1 MSSRSTSPDP
11 ITLPSSPLAAHSVR
25 ASSAIPLAPRSPNK
39 FSSPSK
45 SFLLDAGGVGATGKA
60 GVSPWRLRVTVEPEF
75 MREAS
80 LSPTKARRAGVGRKN
95 QGSVDAHRMA
105 VQQKVPLRDV
115 EQEGGSPLKQTPR
128 RRRRATPAKVRPEE
142 AVGGEIEVRRP
153 ARKRKGTPIRRH
165 GAREKMARQDD
176 EDDEEQEGEDD
187 LFGTTTPPSADLHRS
202 RQQKSLIL
210 PSQAAA
216 AAAPPS
222 HHSPQHLQVPSS
234 SSRPTSRTSAKSKD
248 KRRSSLQPYHFRD
261 KDGTLR
267 TARLSQAREEL
278 DTALQDALGY
288 SDEIFSPSAYH
299 DYHHSHHSEAERRDD
314 DDDDDDDDEAEP
326 DHQPDENTV
335 SINEDFTMVSV
346 ETLQSMKTGG
356 GGGEGETSLV
366 SHHRHSRSV
375 HPGEKS
381 RLSVSYLP
389 SSPPKE
395 DFPAAHGGGDG
406 DAGGGEGQGTEMEG
420 AVLVGEMDGHTSI
433 ATRAQGREERGEEV
447 SESEREEESGRD
459 EDVLEEVGGYDV
471 MSWKPTGPA
480 KRVDS
485 HNHLIHQAEP
495 EQKDGG
501 IEYSL
506 SEVESGE
513 DDDGGDAHS
522 VHHDEG
528 ADDAE
533 EEAEEEEE
541 QDSPAQL
548 GAQQSP
554 PQDRS
559 PSTNNNDNKDDTQA
573 DEDDDIWY
581 EEASR
586 SLDQDVE
593 AEEGEG
599 NQSFSKAS
607 SRRQYNPNRSQPPTD
622 NSETRRD
629 TGPNNMQDLF
639 ANQPNKPP
647 RAKIPRTWRR
657 SSGMD
662 FLYSDS
668 PAREPEVGR
677 RDPESMRKRKHD
689 GEEVEEGGHEKRKT
703 SRKRRAGGG
712 ADMSAEGEATDRS
725 SGVLTPPSSGAEDG
739 GRGAAGGG
747 EGGEGDSS
755 LVSLEEDRR
764 RAGNKDEG
772 NEDEEEEGDFTYPDA
787 AATGIHFD
795 DDEGDEGR
803 TAEVKAFPGR
813 RRARPN
819 APPKKPLPSHSNDTT
834 AVDDTGIYWQN
845 PNLPHPCQATHGQ
858 AQESEQD
865 SSSLLPAAEKPAG
878 KFPGRRR
885 PRPRDGMMVKKA
897 MDLSEL
903 LGMGGEKEGESSLD
917 EGPKAQGGE
926 ESVDES
932 YESKASDQRQLLG
945 EMSARGVK
953 VGRGPGLRE
962 VVSHGQ
968 ESFEDFTPEEEEVD
982 DDATHDRFTGEEST
996 FRSYEEFL
1004 NRESPTKVQVKFGDS
1019 LNSSL
1024 LAPKKEYSS
1033 LFSQGAAQRQT
1044 QPISQPPPVV
1054 PSTERQQPLSIAQ
1067 QMRKQQEGPSLSL
1080 ANAPQ
1085 GILDRLTSNFWSAL
1099 IRPTGPTEV
1108 LPETSR
1114 QPSTSTTTAPNPLP
1128 TQNNKRTP
1136 SQPSQPNQS
1145 YPTTLRTRLRSR
1157 YGVLSA
1163 SHPWTLAHMRTL
1175 HRMLNSATSGKSDSV
1190 IPGPTSSI
1198 YRTSQSFSNT
1208 TTTSTSSAPASAVAL
1223 SPYLSSLVS
1232 HEQTSFSGKYVFVFT
1247 EIHAQVV
1254 EAFMAILVPDA
1265 IICAIEKGEIDGLG
1279 DSTARQLRG
1288 WYGGRWGGD
1297 VRVWEGMEDER
1308 RGEWWGGWGR
1318 IGGGMGGKKG
1328 GRKVREGEGIEEA
1341 FVVAALGDCVGWNER
1356 GG

>member
-25 ASSAIPLAPRSPNK
+25 ASSAIPLAARSPNK

-80 LSPTKARRAGVGRKN
+80 LSPTKARRGGVGRKK
-95 QGSVDAHRMA
+95 QGSVDAQSMA

-115 EQEGGSPLKQTPR
+115 EQEGGSPLKQPPR

-142 AVGGEIEVRRP
+142 TMGEAIEVRRP
-153 ARKRKGTPIRRH
+153 ARKRKGTPTRQH

-176 EDDEEQEGEDD
+176 EDDEQQEGEED

-202 RQQKSLIL
+202 RQQRSQIL
-210 PSQAAA
+210 PSQAV
-216 AAAPPS
+216 AAPRSQP
-222 HHSPQHLQVPSS
+222 SPQHLQVPSS

-288 SDEIFSPSAYH
+288 SDEVFSPSADH
-299 DYHHSHHSEAERRDD
+299 HHHHSHHSEEERRDD
-314 DDDDDDDDEAEP
+314 EDDEAEP
-326 DHQPDENTV
+326 DPQPDENTV

-366 SHHRHSRSV
+366 SHHRQSQGL

-381 RLSVSYLP
+381 GLSVSYLP

-395 DFPAAHGGGDG
+395 DFPAADG
-406 DAGGGEGQGTEMEG
+406 DEDGNVGGGEGQGTEMEG
-420 AVLVGEMDGHTSI
+420 AVLVGEMDGYTST
-433 ATRAQGREERGEEV
+433 ATREQGREERGEEG
-447 SESEREEESGRD
+447 SESEREEEGGRD
-459 EDVLEEVGGYDV
+459 EDVQEEVGGYDV

-485 HNHLIHQAEP
+485 HNHLTHQTEP
-495 EQKDGG
+495 EQNDGG
-501 IEYSL
+501 IDYSL
-506 SEVESGE
+506 SDVESGE
-513 DDDGGDAHS
+513 DDGDASS
-522 VHHDEG
+522 VQHDER
-528 ADDAE
+528 ADDV
-533 EEAEEEEE
+533 EEEEE
-541 QDSPAQL
+541 ENEEDSPAQP

-559 PSTNNNDNKDDTQA
+559 TSTNNENNNDDIQA
-573 DEDDDIWY
+573 DDDDIWY

-586 SLDQDVE
+586 SLEQDAE
-593 AEEGEG
+593 AEGER
-599 NQSFSKAS
+599 NESFSKAS
-607 SRRQYNPNRSQPPTD
+607 SRRQYNPHRSEPSAD
-622 NSETRRD
+622 NNETRRD
-629 TGPNNMQDLF
+629 TGPNNIQDLF

-657 SSGMD
+657 SSGMY

-668 PAREPEVGR
+668 PARESEAGR
-677 RDPESMRKRKHD
+677 TDTESARKRKHD
-689 GEEVEEGGHEKRKT
+689 GEEVEGSHQKRKT
-703 SRKRRAGGG
+703 SRKRKAGGG
-712 ADMSAEGEATDRS
+712 AEASAEGEATDRS

-764 RAGNKDEG
+764 KGGNKDEG
-772 NEDEEEEGDFTYPDA
+772 NEDEEEEGDFTHPDA

-803 TAEVKAFPGR
+803 TAETKAFPGR

-819 APPKKPLPSHSNDTT
+819 AAPKQPVPSHSNNTT
-834 AVDDTGIYWQN
+834 TVDDTGVYWQN
-845 PNLPHPCQATHGQ
+845 PNLLHPRQATHDQ
-858 AQESEQD
+858 THESEQD
-865 SSSLLPAAEKPAG
+865 SSSLLPAGEKPAR

-903 LGMGGEKEGESSLD
+903 LGMGGGKEGESSLH
-917 EGPKAQGGE
+917 EEPKAQGGE

-945 EMSARGVK
+945 EMSARREK
-953 VGRGPGLRE
+953 VGGGSGLRE

-968 ESFEDFTPEEEEVD
+968 ESSGDLTPEEEEMD
-982 DDATHDRFTGEEST
+982 EDATHDRFAGEEST

-1004 NRESPTKVQVKFGDS
+1004 NRDSPTKVQVKFGDS
-1019 LNSSL
+1019 MNSSL

-1033 LFSQGAAQRQT
+1033 LFAQGTAQRQT
-1044 QPISQPPPVV
+1044 QPTSQPRPVV
-1054 PSTERQQPLSIAQ
+1054 PSTQRRQPLSTTKP
-1067 QMRKQQEGPSLSL
+1067 MRKQPNAPSPSLT
-1080 ANAPQ
+1080 NPPP
-1085 GILDRLTSNFWSAL
+1085 GILDRLTTNFWSAL

-1114 QPSTSTTTAPNPLP
+1114 PPSTSTTTAPTHLP
-1128 TQNNKRTP
+1128 PQNTKQP
-1136 SQPSQPNQS
+1136 PPQPSQPPPS

-1190 IPGPTSSI
+1190 IPTPSS
-1198 YRTSQSFSNT
+1198 
-1208 TTTSTSSAPASAVAL
+1208 
-1223 SPYLSSLVS
+1223 
-1232 HEQTSFSGKYVFVFT
+1232 
-1247 EIHAQVV
+1247 
-1254 EAFMAILVPDA
+1254 
-1265 IICAIEKGEIDGLG
+1265 
-1279 DSTARQLRG
+1279 
-1288 WYGGRWGGD
+1288 
-1297 VRVWEGMEDER
+1297 
-1308 RGEWWGGWGR
+1308 
-1318 IGGGMGGKKG
+1318 
-1328 GRKVREGEGIEEA
+1328 
-1341 FVVAALGDCVGWNER
+1341 
-1356 GG
+1356 

>member
-80 LSPTKARRAGVGRKN
+80 LSPTKARRGGMGRKK
-95 QGSVDAHRMA
+95 QGSADAQNMA

-115 EQEGGSPLKQTPR
+115 EQEGGSPLKQPPR

-142 AVGGEIEVRRP
+142 AVGEEIEVRRP

-165 GAREKMARQDD
+165 GAREKVARPDD
-176 EDDEEQEGEDD
+176 GDDEEQEGEED
-187 LFGTTTPPSADLHRS
+187 LYGTTTPPSADLHRP
-202 RQQKSLIL
+202 RQQRSQIL
-210 PSQAAA
+210 PSQAV
-216 AAAPPS
+216 AAPRPRP
-222 HHSPQHLQVPSS
+222 SPQHLQVPSS

-248 KRRSSLQPYHFRD
+248 RRRSSLQPYHFRD

-288 SDEIFSPSAYH
+288 SDEIFSPSADH
-299 DYHHSHHSEAERRDD
+299 DCHHSHHSEEGRRN
-314 DDDDDDDDEAEP
+314 DDDDEAEP

-356 GGGEGETSLV
+356 GGGEGETSVV
-366 SHHRHSRSV
+366 SHHRHSQSV

-381 RLSVSYLP
+381 GLSVSYLP

-395 DFPAAHGGGDG
+395 DMPATGGDEDG
-406 DAGGGEGQGTEMEG
+406 DVGGGEGQGTEMEG
-420 AVLVGEMDGHTSI
+420 AVLVGEMDGYTST
-433 ATRAQGREERGEEV
+433 ATRDQGREEGGEEV
-447 SESEREEESGRD
+447 SVSEQGD
-459 EDVLEEVGGYDV
+459 EGGEDGDVQEEVGGYDV

-485 HNHLIHQAEP
+485 HNHLIHRAEP
-495 EQKDGG
+495 EQNDGG

-513 DDDGGDAHS
+513 DDGDADSLQHE
-522 VHHDEG
+522 EG
-528 ADDAE
+528 AGDVE
-533 EEAEEEEE
+533 EEEEEEEE
-541 QDSPAQL
+541 QQEEDTPAQL

-559 PSTNNNDNKDDTQA
+559 PSTNTKDKNDDIQA

-586 SLDQDVE
+586 SLEQDVE
-593 AEEGEG
+593 AEGEG
-599 NQSFSKAS
+599 NESFSKAS
-607 SRRQYNPNRSQPPTD
+607 SRRQNNPQPSQPPAD
-622 NSETRRD
+622 KNEARRD

-668 PAREPEVGR
+668 PARESEAGR
-677 RDPESMRKRKHD
+677 RDTESMRKRKHD
-689 GEEVEEGGHEKRKT
+689 GEEVEEGRYEKRKT
-703 SRKRRAGGG
+703 SRRRKAGGG
-712 ADMSAEGEATDRS
+712 AEASAEGETTDRS

-739 GRGAAGGG
+739 GREAAGGG
-747 EGGEGDSS
+747 EGAEGDSS

-764 RAGNKDEG
+764 EMGRQEEG
-772 NEDEEEEGDFTYPDA
+772 NEAEEEEGDFTYPDA

-795 DDEGDEGR
+795 DERDDGR
-803 TAEVKAFPGR
+803 TAEIRAFPGR
-813 RRARPN
+813 RRARNPA
-819 APPKKPLPSHSNDTT
+819 APKQTYPSNSNNTT

-845 PNLPHPCQATHGQ
+845 PNLLHPRPAAHGQ

-865 SSSLLPAAEKPAG
+865 SSSLLPAAEKPAR

-885 PRPRDGMMVKKA
+885 SRPRDGMVVKKA

-903 LGMGGEKEGESSLD
+903 LGMGEGKDGESSLH
-917 EGPKAQGGE
+917 EEAKAQGGE

-932 YESKASDQRQLLG
+932 CESKASDQRQLLG

-953 VGRGPGLRE
+953 VGGGSGLRE
-962 VVSHGQ
+962 VVSQGQ
-968 ESFEDFTPEEEEVD
+968 ELSEDFTPEEDEMD
-982 DDATHDRFTGEEST
+982 DVATDDRFAGEEST

-1004 NRESPTKVQVKFGDS
+1004 NRDSPTKVQVKFGDS

-1033 LFSQGAAQRQT
+1033 LFAQGVGQRQT
-1044 QPISQPPPVV
+1044 QPTSQPRPVV
-1054 PSTERQQPLSIAQ
+1054 PSTERQQPQSTTQ
-1067 QMRKQQEGPSLSL
+1067 PMRKQQEGPSPSL
-1080 ANAPQ
+1080 ANPSQ
-1085 GILDRLTSNFWSAL
+1085 GILDRLTTNFWSAL

-1114 QPSTSTTTAPNPLP
+1114 RPSTSITTKPNHLSS
-1128 TQNNKRTP
+1128 QLKKQTP
-1136 SQPSQPNQS
+1136 PQPSQSTPS

-1190 IPGPTSSI
+1190 IPTPSSSI
-1198 YRTSQSFSNT
+1198 HRTSHSFST
-1208 TTTSTSSAPASAVAL
+1208 TTTTSTTSTSSASASAVSL
-1223 SPYLSSLVS
+1223 SPYLTSLVS
-1232 HEQTSFSGKYVFVFT
+1232 HEQTSFSGYHRFVFT

-1254 EAFMAILVPDA
+1254 EAFMAILVPDS
-1265 IICAIEKGEIDGLG
+1265 IISSIDKGEIDGLG
-1279 DSTARQLRG
+1279 DSTARKLRG

-1297 VRVWEGMEDER
+1297 VRVWEGMEDEDER
-1308 RGEWWGGWGR
+1308 KGEWWSRWGMISGR
-1318 IGGGMGGKKG
+1318 GREKGGK
-1328 GRKVREGEGIEEA
+1328 KVREGEKIEEA

-1356 GG
+1356 GR

>member
-1 MSSRSTSPDP
+1 
-11 ITLPSSPLAAHSVR
+11 
-25 ASSAIPLAPRSPNK
+25 
-39 FSSPSK
+39 
-45 SFLLDAGGVGATGKA
+45 
-60 GVSPWRLRVTVEPEF
+60 

-80 LSPTKARRAGVGRKN
+80 LSPTKARRGGGGRKK
-95 QGSVDAHRMA
+95 QVSVDAQSMA

-115 EQEGGSPLKQTPR
+115 EQEGGSPLKQPPR

-142 AVGGEIEVRRP
+142 TVGEEIEVRRP

-176 EDDEEQEGEDD
+176 EDDEEQEGEED

-202 RQQKSLIL
+202 RRQRSQIL
-210 PSQAAA
+210 PSQAV
-216 AAAPPS
+216 AAPPS

-288 SDEIFSPSAYH
+288 SDEIFSPSADHHYQ
-299 DYHHSHHSEAERRDD
+299 HSHHSEAERRDD
-314 DDDDDDDDEAEP
+314 DDDDEADP
-326 DHQPDENTV
+326 DPQPDENTV

-356 GGGEGETSLV
+356 GAGEGETSLV
-366 SHHRHSRSV
+366 SHHRHSQSV

-381 RLSVSYLP
+381 GLSVSYLP

-395 DFPAAHGGGDG
+395 DFPATGGDEDG
-406 DAGGGEGQGTEMEG
+406 DVGGGEGQGTEMEG
-420 AVLVGEMDGHTSI
+420 AVLVGEMDGYTST
-433 ATRAQGREERGEEV
+433 ATREQGREEGGEEV
-447 SESEREEESGRD
+447 SESDRAADD
-459 EDVLEEVGGYDV
+459 EAPEEVGGYDV

-485 HNHLIHQAEP
+485 HNHLIHQVETEP
-495 EQKDGG
+495 KYGG

-513 DDDGGDAHS
+513 DDGEAYPVQHE
-522 VHHDEG
+522 EG
-528 ADDAE
+528 ADDME
-533 EEAEEEEE
+533 EEKEEEGE
-541 QDSPAQL
+541 DSPAQL

-554 PQDRS
+554 PQGRS
-559 PSTNNNDNKDDTQA
+559 PSTNNNDNNEDIQA

-586 SLDQDVE
+586 SLEQDAE
-593 AEEGEG
+593 AEGEG
-599 NQSFSKAS
+599 NESFSQPS
-607 SRRQYNPNRSQPPTD
+607 SRRQYNPHRSGP
-622 NSETRRD
+622 SEENNEARRD

-668 PAREPEVGR
+668 PARESEAGR
-677 RDPESMRKRKHD
+677 RDTESLRKRKYD
-689 GEEVEEGGHEKRKT
+689 GEEVEETHQKRKT
-703 SRKRRAGGG
+703 SRKRKAGGG
-712 ADMSAEGEATDRS
+712 AEPSAEGEATDRS

-747 EGGEGDSS
+747 EGAEGDSS

-764 RAGNKDEG
+764 EKGNGDEG
-772 NEDEEEEGDFTYPDA
+772 NEAEEEGDFTYPDA

-803 TAEVKAFPGR
+803 MVANKAFPGR
-813 RRARPN
+813 RRGRPN
-819 APPKKPLPSHSNDTT
+819 AARQQPLPSHSNNTT
-834 AVDDTGIYWQN
+834 TVDDTGVYWQN
-845 PNLPHPCQATHGQ
+845 PNLLHPRQATHGQ
-858 AQESEQD
+858 TQESEQD
-865 SSSLLPAAEKPAG
+865 SSSLLGAGEKPAK

-903 LGMGGEKEGESSLD
+903 LGMGGGKGEESPLNKE
-917 EGPKAQGGE
+917 PKAQGGE
-926 ESVDES
+926 ESVDDS

-945 EMSARGVK
+945 EMSARRVK
-953 VGRGPGLRE
+953 VGGGSGLRE

-968 ESFEDFTPEEEEVD
+968 ESSKDLTPEEEEVD
-982 DDATHDRFTGEEST
+982 EDAADDRFAGEEST

-1004 NRESPTKVQVKFGDS
+1004 NRDSPTKVQVKFGDS

-1024 LAPKKEYSS
+1024 LAPRKEYSS
-1033 LFSQGAAQRQT
+1033 LFAQGAAQRPT
-1044 QPISQPPPVV
+1044 QPTSQPLSVGL
-1054 PSTERQQPLSIAQ
+1054 STERQEPQSITQP
-1067 QMRKQQEGPSLSL
+1067 MRKQQEGPSPSL
-1080 ANAPQ
+1080 ANPSQ
-1085 GILDRLTSNFWSAL
+1085 GILDRLTTNFWSAL

-1114 QPSTSTTTAPNPLP
+1114 PPSTFTTTAPNHFPP
-1128 TQNNKRTP
+1128 QNIKQPPPPP
-1136 SQPSQPNQS
+1136 SQPPPS

-1190 IPGPTSSI
+1190 IPTPSSTI
-1198 YRTSQSFSNT
+1198 HNQTVHAHST
-1208 TTTSTSSAPASAVAL
+1208 LSTSSSASTSAVSL
-1223 SPYLSSLVS
+1223 PPHLCSRISSV
-1232 HEQTSFSGKYVFVFT
+1232 QTSYSGNHRFVFT

-1254 EAFMAILVPDA
+1254 EAFMAILVPGEIVA
-1265 IICAIEKGEIDGLG
+1265 AIEKGEIDGLG
-1279 DSTARQLRG
+1279 DSTARKLRG

-1297 VRVWEGMEDER
+1297 VRVWEEGTGER
-1308 RGEWWGGWGR
+1308 AQKGWFGWGGWSVGGDGDVRSVKAGER
-1318 IGGGMGGKKG
+1318 IG
-1328 GRKVREGEGIEEA
+1328 EG

-1356 GG
+1356 GR

>member
-11 ITLPSSPLAAHSVR
+11 ITLPSSPLAAHSAR

-45 SFLLDAGGVGATGKA
+45 SFVLDAGGGGATGKA
-60 GVSPWRLRVTVEPEF
+60 G
-75 MREAS
+75 
-80 LSPTKARRAGVGRKN
+80 
-95 QGSVDAHRMA
+95 
-105 VQQKVPLRDV
+105 
-115 EQEGGSPLKQTPR
+115 EGGSPLKQPAR

-142 AVGGEIEVRRP
+142 TVGEEIEVRRP

-165 GAREKMARQDD
+165 GAREKVARQDD
-176 EDDEEQEGEDD
+176 EDDEEQEGEED
-187 LFGTTTPPSADLHRS
+187 LFGTTTPPFADLHRS
-202 RQQKSLIL
+202 RQQRSQVP
-210 PSQAAA
+210 PSQAV
-216 AAAPPS
+216 AAPRSQP
-222 HHSPQHLQVPSS
+222 SPQHLQVPSS

-288 SDEIFSPSAYH
+288 SDEIFSPSADHHYQ
-299 DYHHSHHSEAERRDD
+299 HSHHSEAERRDD
-314 DDDDDDDDEAEP
+314 DDEDEAEP
-326 DHQPDENTV
+326 DPQPDENTV

-381 RLSVSYLP
+381 GLSVSYLP

-395 DFPAAHGGGDG
+395 DFPVANGHADGG
-406 DAGGGEGQGTEMEG
+406 AGGGEGQGTEMEG
-420 AVLVGEMDGHTSI
+420 AVLVGEMDGYTST
-433 ATRAQGREERGEEV
+433 ATREQRREEGGEEV
-447 SESEREEESGRD
+447 SESEGAEEGAAD
-459 EDVLEEVGGYDV
+459 NGVQEEVGGYDV

-501 IEYSL
+501 IEHSL

-513 DDDGGDAHS
+513 DDGDAYS
-522 VHHDEG
+522 VHHEEG
-528 ADDAE
+528 ADDVE
-533 EEAEEEEE
+533 EEEEE
-541 QDSPAQL
+541 QDSSAQL

-559 PSTNNNDNKDDTQA
+559 PSTNNNDNNDDIQA
-573 DEDDDIWY
+573 DDDDIWY

-586 SLDQDVE
+586 SLEQDVE

-599 NQSFSKAS
+599 KESFSKTF

-668 PAREPEVGR
+668 PARESEAGR
-677 RDPESMRKRKHD
+677 RDTEN
-689 GEEVEEGGHEKRKT
+689 GHE
-703 SRKRRAGGG
+703 
-712 ADMSAEGEATDRS
+712 D
-725 SGVLTPPSSGAEDG
+725 
-739 GRGAAGGG
+739 
-747 EGGEGDSS
+747 
-755 LVSLEEDRR
+755 
-764 RAGNKDEG
+764 
-772 NEDEEEEGDFTYPDA
+772 EEEGDFTYPDA

-803 TAEVKAFPGR
+803 AAEIKAFPGR

-819 APPKKPLPSHSNDTT
+819 AAPKQPFPSHSNNTT
-834 AVDDTGIYWQN
+834 AVDDTGVYWRN
-845 PNLPHPCQATHGQ
+845 PNLLHPRQATHSQ

-865 SSSLLPAAEKPAG
+865 SSSLLPAAEKPAR

-903 LGMGGEKEGESSLD
+903 LGMGGEKDGESSVE

-945 EMSARGVK
+945 EMSARREK
-953 VGRGPGLRE
+953 VGGGSGLRE

-968 ESFEDFTPEEEEVD
+968 ESSGDFTPEEEE
-982 DDATHDRFTGEEST
+982 DATYATDGRFAGEEST

-1004 NRESPTKVQVKFGDS
+1004 NRDSPTKVQVKFGDS

-1033 LFSQGAAQRQT
+1033 LFAQGARQLQT
-1044 QPISQPPPVV
+1044 QPTSQPRPVGL
-1054 PSTERQQPLSIAQ
+1054 STERQQPQSTKQ
-1067 QMRKQQEGPSLSL
+1067 PMRTQPKGPSPTLTDP
-1080 ANAPQ
+1080 AP
-1085 GILDRLTSNFWSAL
+1085 GILDRLTTNFWSAL

-1114 QPSTSTTTAPNPLP
+1114 QTSTSATTAPNPPP
-1128 TQNNKRTP
+1128 TQNNKKP
-1136 SQPSQPNQS
+1136 PPQPSQPPPS

-1198 YRTSQSFSNT
+1198 HRTSQSFSNT
-1208 TTTSTSSAPASAVAL
+1208 TTTSTSSASASTVSL
-1223 SPYLSSLVS
+1223 SPYLTSLIS
-1232 HEQTSFSGKYVFVFT
+1232 HEQTSFSGNHSAVSLAAAAPHLRHGFSKALPVSNSSTCSGITYINRGLVAYGTVAADARDKFGDTLGGFGSAAAPDVSSFT
-1247 EIHAQVV
+1247 LTQNGTIKGTLFAT
-1254 EAFMAILVPDA
+1254 PD
-1265 IICAIEKGEIDGLG
+1265 
-1279 DSTARQLRG
+1279 RG
-1288 WYGGRWGGD
+1288 WNTEGSIDYQARVHQFQLSFNPTFDSIANATENLALNYEDTTLLFKGDQPTTGLDADYTIPASNDFPVLPAGKTSGNGTVPTLDQEGLVLLRDGSYWISDEYGPY
-1297 VRVWEGMEDER
+1297 
-1308 RGEWWGGWGR
+1308 
-1318 IGGGMGGKKG
+1318 IYHFT
-1328 GRKVREGEGIEEA
+1328 REGQMT
-1341 FVVAALGDCVGWNER
+1341 VAIRPPQSLV
-1356 GG
+1356 